1 MKIILLCVGV
11 LLFLFSFCDGRRGGG
26 GRSGGFGGFGRS
38 SSGRSGGFFS
48 RSRSSSS
55 RSSSSG
61 GAWGSGSKGSY
72 PKQQWTNGGRKTP
85 GSSGTPIGGGGFVNP
100 KATSYGSSFG
110 SKNTYSYKSPGY
122 GTNFGTSFP
131 QGVGK
136 YGGKGFSKKALGLGV
151 GAGFLGGAALGAA
164 GTVATMGV
172 YHRYLQY
179 RLLLGGL
186 GYNNYYYNNYYYN
199 NQCWGG
205 CPFAAHCEWGFCE
218 CNRGFVKRWG
228 QCTHDP
234 DSLSPRGSDFEW
246 NIDCRDNNDCFKIDT
261 NMICD
266 TNKTIQD
273 GGKCECRQDQRWN
286 VEKGECQLW
295 LDVDCSSITYDSEPS
310 SVVLEAVNKTL
321 DNLGDK
327 NVTEVD
333 IDDPSKP
340 DNATLSASPNVTL
353 SNSLLSSI
361 DAKKAT
367 PDELKEAFCRDIDS
381 FSWEFG
387 KPERRYA
394 SGGPGVGA
402 GKLAGIVVAVLIISF
417 ICCCCCFCFICKGA
431 KDKLGKM
438 FKSDDKQETG
448 VTFSSVQA
456 PHGEPGY
463 PPQYPGGDAGYQPQQ
478 YPGAY
483 TNPDGPPAIPP
494 TQPGYDNY
502 PPTYTPNNPYPSSQ
516 PPYPPNNQAPYPNHQ
531 LPYPPN

>member
-1 MKIILLCVGV
+1 M
-11 LLFLFSFCDGRRGGG
+11 
-26 GRSGGFGGFGRS
+26 
-38 SSGRSGGFFS
+38 
-48 RSRSSSS
+48 
-55 RSSSSG
+55 
-61 GAWGSGSKGSY
+61 
-72 PKQQWTNGGRKTP
+72 
-85 GSSGTPIGGGGFVNP
+85 
-100 KATSYGSSFG
+100 
-110 SKNTYSYKSPGY
+110 
-122 GTNFGTSFP
+122 
-131 QGVGK
+131 
-136 YGGKGFSKKALGLGV
+136 
-151 GAGFLGGAALGAA
+151 
-164 GTVATMGV
+164 
-172 YHRYLQY
+172 
-179 RLLLGGL
+179 
-186 GYNNYYYNNYYYN
+186 
-199 NQCWGG
+199 
-205 CPFAAHCEWGFCE
+205 
-218 CNRGFVKRWG
+218 
-228 QCTHDP
+228 
-234 DSLSPRGSDFEW
+234 
-246 NIDCRDNNDCFKIDT
+246 
-261 NMICD
+261 
-266 TNKTIQD
+266 
-273 GGKCECRQDQRWN
+273 
-286 VEKGECQLW
+286 W
-295 LDVDCSSITYDSEPS
+295 LDVDCSSITYDSKPS

-438 FKSDDKQETG
+438 FKSDDKHETG

-463 PPQYPGGDAGYQPQQ
+463 PPQYPGGDAGFQPQQ